1 MHVKSHLLDS
11 SIHHPFVYTH
21 TNKLKQS
28 GRIDQDDFAQFL
40 CGVVSINWHFGSFG
54 IRFERFANF
63 SLDLFV
69 LSNNLLYPTV
79 HASTMTLMNS
89 CRTCTYTEPA
99 RNVMVYRNDLMS
111 VSKEQAG
118 VIDQLMK
125 DPTLPRSREHSCPKC
140 GNNESVFFQDQSKR
154 TFNRMIYFF
163 VCTQCNHVFKDNGI
177 KIWRRIRL
185 PVSDR
190 FIL

>member
-1 MHVKSHLLDS
+1 M
-11 SIHHPFVYTH
+11 
-21 TNKLKQS
+21 
-28 GRIDQDDFAQFL
+28 
-40 CGVVSINWHFGSFG
+40 
-54 IRFERFANF
+54 
-63 SLDLFV
+63 
-69 LSNNLLYPTV
+69 LYPKV
-79 HASTMTLMNS
+79 QQSTMTLMNACRS
-89 CRTCTYTEPA
+89 CAYSEPA

-163 VCTQCNHVFKDNGI
+163 VCTACNEIFYDPNI
-177 KIWRRIRL
+177 K
-185 PVSDR
+185 V
-190 FIL
+190 